1 MNKQI
6 VIIGI
11 IVLLVSVG
19 LCGCTQQDHNS
30 NTTSN
35 GVDSDN
41 DGYPDSTDAF
51 PHDATEWK
59 DSDNDGIG
67 DNADAFPYDATQWED
82 RDNDSYGDNQN
93 GTNPDVFP
101 DDPTEWND
109 TDNDGIGDNSDSDT
123 PPSVKD
129 SDNDGYADTVDDFP
143 TDPNLHENISII
155 SRSDTVEQNQGI
167 GAFFDVDS
175 DCKFVV
181 ITWEVTNPQNLTADE
196 QHDIVLELMHPPDI
210 NTSIDY
216 PYDIA
221 NNRNLRFTID
231 SSNWGKW
238 YYGFGN
244 MGVISNVTIY
254 REIYILQ

>member
-1 MNKQI
+1 MKKITILLFAAMI
-6 VIIGI
+6 VN
-11 IVLLVSVG
+11 VCLLN
-19 LCGCTQQDHNS
+19 GCTQNNSNS

-35 GVDSDN
+35 GIIDSDK

-51 PHDATEWK
+51 PNDATEWK
-59 DSDNDGIG
+59 DSDKDGIG
-67 DNADAFPYDATQWED
+67 DNADAFPYDATQWAD

-93 GTNPDVFP
+93 GTNPDAFP
-101 DDPTEWND
+101 DNSTEWND

-129 SDNDGYADTVDDFP
+129 SDFDGYPDSVDDFP
-143 TDPNLHENISII
+143 TDPNLHENVSII
-155 SRSDTVEQNQGI
+155 SSSDTFEQSQGL
-167 GAFFDVDS
+167 GAFFDIES

-181 ITWEVTNPQNLTADE
+181 IHWEVTNPQNLTTDE
-196 QHDIVLELMHPPDI
+196 QHAIVLELMYPPNNI
-210 NTSIDY
+210 SIDY

-221 NNRNLRFTID
+221 NNTNLRFTIN

-238 YYGFGN
+238 DYGFGN

-254 REIYILQ
+254 REIYILK